1 MSFIFSY
8 LSWHYSKAFLNI
20 YGIFSNFFWMIYRFF
35 SLPLLFKTFFSPWRH
50 LDDQYTKKLDIQEF
64 FSTLIVNTLMRLVG
78 MFFKLVVILVAIV
91 FIIVMSVVEA
101 VTFLVWLLLPVVI
114 VWLIYSGITKIF

>member
-1 MSFIFSY
+1 
-8 LSWHYSKAFLNI
+8 
-20 YGIFSNFFWMIYRFF
+20 
-35 SLPLLFKTFFSPWRH
+35 
-50 LDDQYTKKLDIQEF
+50 
-64 FSTLIVNTLMRLVG
+64 MRLVG